1 MSPRKPAV
9 LRNGDGQSLRE
20 YLIATAARLIG
31 ERGSAGL
38 AVRDIAGEAQVAD
51 GVLYNYFEDKEDLLA
66 HALLAH
72 VATVMASASPLPPPG
87 TNTVQENLR
96 LFIDNGLTVLARVA
110 PAFAGLLSQ
119 PKVLSRFHAM
129 VGGDPAFG
137 AAATAGPEEADRQA
151 AQDSDPGHAG
161 LRGLPEMLTAYL
173 EAEQELGR
181 LDPAADIGAA
191 SVLIIGAIHGQV
203 LPRVLFSPPGRPITT
218 PPALAHQL
226 AETILAGIAPWARR
240 T

>member
-1 MSPRKPAV
+1 
-9 LRNGDGQSLRE
+9 
-20 YLIATAARLIG
+20 
-31 ERGSAGL
+31 
-38 AVRDIAGEAQVAD
+38 
-51 GVLYNYFEDKEDLLA
+51 
-66 HALLAH
+66 
-72 VATVMASASPLPPPG
+72 MASAQQLPPPG

-137 AAATAGPEEADRQA
+137 TVATGDLEQADQQA
-151 AQDSDPGHAG
+151 ARDPDPGHGGPRHAG
-161 LRGLPEMLTAYL
+161 PRGLPEMLTAYL

-191 SVLIIGAIHGQV
+191 STLIIGAIHGQV
-203 LPRVLFSPPGRPITT
+203 LPRVLFSPPGSPITT
-218 PPALAHQL
+218 PPGLANQL
-226 AETILAGIAPWARR
+226 AETILAGIAPGARR
-240 T
+240 I